1 MKSPQ
6 TLAGSIAV
14 LLFALVV
21 LGIGIGPVSAS
32 PGSWASGNMT
42 ALHSHGTGQ
51 PHFARNGTA
60 PQNGHAFATNATLQ
74 QERLQAMVTKLQGQ
88 GVDTSQLQAAIQNK
102 DTAGIKSWM
111 QSYAASHKGSFT
123 PRAGQK
129 TGHAVT
135 ANATTRQAHLQAF
148 ITKLQGQGV
157 DVSTIQTALQ
167 NNDTATVMSWL
178 KSYAEAHPGI
188 MGTTTHPQWHHPVPA
203 ATQSSG

>member
-32 PGSWASGNMT
+32 PGSWGSGNMT
-42 ALHSHGTGQ
+42 VLHSHGTGQ
-51 PHFARNGTA
+51 HLFAKNGTRQQSSH
-60 PQNGHAFATNATLQ
+60 PFAVNTTLR

-88 GVDTSQLQAAIQNK
+88 GVDTSQLQTAIQNN
-102 DTAGIKSWM
+102 DTAGITSWL
-111 QSYAASHKGSFT
+111 QSYAATHKGSFT

-129 TGHAVT
+129 NGKTVT

-157 DVSTIQTALQ
+157 DVSTVQTALQ

-188 MGTTTHPQWHHPVPA
+188 MGNTTRPQWHHPVPA
-203 ATQSSG
+203 TTQSV